1 VLRLRSA
8 DAFRLHEQTDKL
20 AQSGSEGLPPGPGT
34 VFALVRRVHSSGGK
48 LRGAQCHRHGLG
60 PVCRT
65 VRRAGAGGTLTRGR
79 QKLLSFL
86 DKHADI
92 KPRVALRYTIEHLD
106 KGLRSH

>member
-8 DAFRLHEQTDKL
+8 DALRLHEETDKL

-34 VFALVRRVHSSGGK
+34 AFALVRRVHSSGGK
-48 LRGAQCHRHGLG
+48 
-60 PVCRT
+60 RT

-92 KPRVALRYTIEHLD
+92 KLRVALRYTIEHLD